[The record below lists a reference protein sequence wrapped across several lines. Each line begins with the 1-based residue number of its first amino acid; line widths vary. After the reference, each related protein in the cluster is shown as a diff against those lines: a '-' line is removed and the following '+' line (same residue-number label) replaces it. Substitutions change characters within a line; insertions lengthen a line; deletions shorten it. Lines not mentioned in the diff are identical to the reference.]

1 MPANF
6 PLPRTRLSN
15 RVNPSSY
22 YKEPLIPRRIYQRP
36 RLLLFS
42 KQACRLFS
50 SRTTSRTPSTP
61 PPRTMAP
68 IERITLF
75 NIPDEAARD
84 RVLEQYKILAK
95 TAVKDGKPYILAAAA
110 GPSFPDPRNKGFN
123 LSVKTTFASL
133 EDMKYY
139 DTECEAHKALKAIA
153 GPAKQDVLTTF
164 FESVL

>member
-1 MPANF
+1 
-6 PLPRTRLSN
+6 
-15 RVNPSSY
+15 
-22 YKEPLIPRRIYQRP
+22 
-36 RLLLFS
+36 
-42 KQACRLFS
+42 
-50 SRTTSRTPSTP
+50 
-61 PPRTMAP
+61 MAP

-95 TAVKDGKPYILAAAA
+95 TAVKDGKPYIVAAAA
-110 GPSFPDPRNKGFN
+110 GVSYPDPRNKGYN

-139 DTECEAHKALKAIA
+139 DTECGAHKALKAVA
-153 GPAKQDVLTTF
+153 APVREDVLTTY